1 MIYCFLTSSFGEARK
16 EDSPAER
23 ARGGKEFQ
31 RGGQRQEQPGKEGNG
46 TTKQR
51 LTPSPVRTLPSY
63 PPWFPY

>member
-16 EDSPAER
+16 EDSPADR

-31 RGGQRQEQPGKEGNG
+31 RGGQRQEQPGKEGNS

-51 LTPSPVRTLPSY
+51 LTPSPALTLPSSPHSFTY
-63 PPWFPY
+63 

>member
-1 MIYCFLTSSFGEARK
+1 MIYCLLTSSFGEARK

-31 RGGQRQEQPGKEGNG
+31 RGGQTQEQSGKGGNG

-51 LTPSPVRTLPSY
+51 LTPSPVCTLPSY
-63 PPWFPY
+63 PRWFTY